1 MYSLGPG
8 AAVGKK
14 LQKLEVQGTKVGE
27 RGELGSR
34 LGKEKGGAT
43 LSPLFNH
50 QFFYPFPQLWSL
62 VPGYCMFCWVVN
74 KVHPDEHQLVTTQL
88 LLLQYID
95 CNCYFIGTTTIIHT
109 P

>member
-50 QFFYPFPQLWSL
+50 QFF
-62 VPGYCMFCWVVN
+62 
-74 KVHPDEHQLVTTQL
+74 
-88 LLLQYID
+88 
-95 CNCYFIGTTTIIHT
+95 
-109 P
+109 

>member
-34 LGKEKGGAT
+34 LGKEKGAAT

-50 QFFYPFPQLWSL
+50 QFFFILFP
-62 VPGYCMFCWVVN
+62 
-74 KVHPDEHQLVTTQL
+74 
-88 LLLQYID
+88 
-95 CNCYFIGTTTIIHT
+95 NCGAWFRAIVCFAG
-109 P
+109 

>member
-50 QFFYPFPQLWSL
+50 QFFLSFSPTVELGS
-62 VPGYCMFCWVVN
+62 G
-74 KVHPDEHQLVTTQL
+74 L
-88 LLLQYID
+88 LYVLLGSY
-95 CNCYFIGTTTIIHT
+95 
-109 P
+109 